1 MNIRHHLDEATLFSY
16 TAGSLTNAMATVVA
30 THLSLCA
37 ECRARAANLETLGG
51 VMLERLQPEACSED
65 LLDQL
70 LGTIDADEPQIDVRE
85 DAAAHQSE
93 LSTDAAEADV
103 KPVADVPYPLSELL
117 PAPLEQLQWK
127 RMAPGVLYYD
137 LPAIGSGACRLLQ
150 LAPGRS
156 VLPHSHNGNELT
168 LILRGSY
175 TDDLGRFAAGDI
187 ADLDDEV
194 SHQPLVDSDEP
205 CICLVATD
213 APLKFQTLL
222 GRLIQP
228 MTGF

>member
-51 VMLERLQPEACSED
+51 VMLESLQPESCSED
-65 LLDQL
+65 LLDNL
-70 LGTIDADEPQIDVRE
+70 LGAIDVDEPQIDIGEKNVARDR
-85 DAAAHQSE
+85 DAE
-93 LSTDAAEADV
+93 VEE
-103 KPVADVPYPLSELL
+103 KPVADVPYPLSEML
-117 PAPLEQLQWK
+117 PAPLEQLEWK
-127 RMAPGVLYYD
+127 RMAPGVHYYD
-137 LPAIGSGACRLLQ
+137 LPAVGSGACRLLQ